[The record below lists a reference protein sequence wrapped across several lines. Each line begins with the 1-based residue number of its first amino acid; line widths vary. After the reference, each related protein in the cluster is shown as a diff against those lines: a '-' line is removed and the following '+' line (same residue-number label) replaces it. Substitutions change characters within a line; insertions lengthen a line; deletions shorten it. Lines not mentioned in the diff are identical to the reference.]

1 MGGTILNII
10 TVAIGSALG
19 LLIGHRLS
27 AKIQE
32 SVITGL
38 GLVTLFVGISNTGQ
52 TGNVIIP
59 LLSIATG
66 AIIGELLDI
75 DRLLQRFA
83 GWLQSRYA
91 GQKSAADVRTRHAVS
106 DQQPNIPDDL
116 DARARFITGFVT
128 ASLVFCIGPL
138 TFVGSIQDGMGL
150 SIGFQ
155 QLAIKS
161 VLDGFAGMAFA
172 ASFGIGVSFSV
183 ITILVLQGG
192 LALAGSV
199 LGNFMT
205 EPMVNEMTA
214 VGGLI
219 LIGLSLVLL
228 NLKKPRMAN
237 FLPALVIAPLM
248 VAIASALGINIY
260 PL

>member
-1 MGGTILNII
+1 M
-10 TVAIGSALG
+10 
-19 LLIGHRLS
+19 
-27 AKIQE
+27 
-32 SVITGL
+32 
-38 GLVTLFVGISNTGQ
+38 SNAGK
-52 TGNVIIP
+52 TGNPIIP
-59 LLSIATG
+59 LLSIAIG

-91 GQKSAADVRTRHAVS
+91 GQKSETDVWTQRAVS
-106 DQQPNIPDDL
+106 IQEAPANSM

-172 ASFGIGVSFSV
+172 ASFGVGVSFSI

-192 LALAGSV
+192 LALAGSI
-199 LGNFMT
+199 LGEFMT
-205 EPMVNEMTA
+205 VPMVNEMTA

-219 LIGLSLVLL
+219 LMGLALVLL
-228 NLKKPRMAN
+228 DLKKPRMAN
-237 FLPALVIAPLM
+237 FLPALIIAPLM
-248 VAIASALGINIY
+248 VAVAAALGISVY